1 MDLFLWKYSSI
12 MHSDNAKKL
21 AIEILDSLMES
32 DNDLFVIDNSRGFDR
47 EIPYL
52 ENGSSG
58 VALIY
63 LAYKV

>member
-1 MDLFLWKYSSI
+1 